1 MRECTRERRR
11 VAVLAGTLAV
21 AAAVTVSACGSGT
34 AAGTYVGDGSV
45 QSVADELRAEG
56 RAAYY
61 LGPEASGLALTD
73 VTRVTE
79 NGPEFQVWASYGTC
93 HPAMFDDGGCMDP
106 LSVSTLEWRPDVT
119 GVTCQRLEPQLGV
132 PAGLVMGELTLFTE
146 RVQVGVVHVDDLADY
161 DGHRGLA
168 LLKDLRAIGATQP
181 VGTLPPPDPEVATWV
196 DGFCGTVPGA
206 SVEHPMEEE
215 PPANP
220 AEEPPANPAE
230 DPAVNPAEDLD
241 NTHVPD
247 FTVDLLGGGS
257 FSWSQQRGT
266 PVVLAVGTVD
276 QVTGALQRLAA
287 TVPASPGGAKLAG
300 LVAELD
306 QPKGRPRPVGDGWE
320 SGLIAFVDSSGAV
333 RRFLPMDASVSELQA
348 ATDDLGRGS
357 AS

>member
-1 MRECTRERRR
+1 M
-11 VAVLAGTLAV
+11 
-21 AAAVTVSACGSGT
+21 
-34 AAGTYVGDGSV
+34 GDGSV

-119 GVTCQRLEPQLGV
+119 GVSCQRLEPQLGV

-168 LLKDLRAIGATQP
+168 LLKDLRVIGAAQP

-206 SVEHPMEEE
+206 SVEHPMEE
-215 PPANP
+215 PPGATSGGP
-220 AEEPPANPAE
+220 GRAGSTPRVS
-230 DPAVNPAEDLD
+230 AVH
-241 NTHVPD
+241 T
-247 FTVDLLGGGS
+247 
-257 FSWSQQRGT
+257 
-266 PVVLAVGTVD
+266 
-276 QVTGALQRLAA
+276 
-287 TVPASPGGAKLAG
+287 ASPGRDGSTLKRWTGTSIAPSSWATCAG
-300 LVAELD
+300 RSA
-306 QPKGRPRPVGDGWE
+306 PTWSATPPRVTRTRSPTP
-320 SGLIAFVDSSGAV
+320 S
-333 RRFLPMDASVSELQA
+333 
-348 ATDDLGRGS
+348 
-357 AS
+357 